1 MKQISIMLI
10 DDHTLIRET
19 WRSLLSSIENMKI
32 VAECGDGRLAG
43 ELAEKMRPEIV
54 LLDINMEPIDGFKVL
69 KIIRKLSPISKIIGL
84 SMRSEPANVKRFL
97 RLGAK
102 GYVTKNSPRME
113 MIHAIEEVSKGNIY
127 VCAEA
132 KALMAGQTLAGQTL
146 NGQLPSGQMPNGQT
160 LNGQTTEGETKA
172 PGLNSLSDRELEVL
186 SLLTAG
192 ATSKEIAGKLNISIK
207 TVEVHRHNILKKMKI
222 KNTIALILY
231 VNSQAFEI

>member
-1 MKQISIMLI
+1 MQLMKQISIMLI

-19 WRSLLSSIENMKI
+19 WRSLLSSMENMKI

-69 KIIRKLSPISKIIGL
+69 KIIRKLSPMSKIIGL

-127 VCAEA
+127 VCEEA
-132 KALMAGQTLAGQTL
+132 KALMAGQMLAGQTM
-146 NGQLPSGQMPNGQT
+146 NDQSPASQSPAGQVP
-160 LNGQTTEGETKA
+160 